1 MGQPLQASLVQ
12 EDTYLLLRQRY
23 IELNPVR
30 AARVDELAHYRW
42 SSYHASALGQCDP
55 LLAPHPLYT
64 ALAADEASR
73 QAGYRAL
80 FRHLLDTKARGDIRL
95 ALSQSQ
101 PLGNARFLDT
111 IEGVTGHR
119 CEVKS
124 RGRPRVER
132 TKGEGPDGQ
141 VQIELK

>member
-1 MGQPLQASLVQ
+1 MRATLV
-12 EDTYLLLRQRY
+12 DD
-23 IELNPVR
+23 P
-30 AARVDELAHYRW
+30 ARYRW
-42 SSYHASALGQCDP
+42 SSYRANALGQRDP
-55 LLAPHPLYT
+55 LLTPHPLYT

-73 QAGYRAL
+73 QACYRAL
-80 FRHLLDTKARGDIRL
+80 FRHPLDAEAIGDIRL

-101 PLGNARFLDT
+101 PLSNARFLGT
-111 IEGVTGHR
+111 IERVTGHR
-119 CEVKS
+119 REAKP